1 MQKNY
6 ERKWQKH
13 CLKGFLKEMKDLGFG
28 REEIISRIEHFDEE
42 EEV

>member
-1 MQKNY
+1 MA
-6 ERKWQKH
+6 EAL
-13 CLKGFLKEMKDLGFG
+13 LKGFLKEMKDLGFG